1 MIEEAKVL
9 VLRREIRESFE
20 KEDEDSK

>member
-1 MIEEAKVL
+1 MIEEVKVL

-20 KEDEDSK
+20 KEDEESK